1 MKTSIRSIVIIFF
14 AFVIVGG
21 AFQLYQA
28 KRTAMYMGVAYI
40 SQGMAV
46 SQILRIEILQFHN
59 QSGRLPDSN
68 SEAGLPPKEEY
79 AEQSLV
85 SADIGNEGV
94 ITLVYNKKSGV
105 ANGTI
110 KIVPT
115 VNERT
120 GRITWDC
127 LTSSY
132 PLIEDFIPQC
142 RYEKLTA

>member
-1 MKTSIRSIVIIFF
+1 MKTSIRSIIIIFF

-21 AFQLYQA
+21 AFQLFQA
-28 KRTAMYMGVAYI
+28 KRTAMYMGAAHI

-46 SQILRIEILQFHN
+46 SQILRIEILRFHN
-59 QSGRLPDSN
+59 YAGRLPDSN

-79 AEQSLV
+79 AEQALV
-85 SADIGNEGV
+85 SADIGEEGV

-105 ANGTI
+105 ANGAI

-115 VNERT
+115 ANERT

-132 PLIEDFIPQC
+132 PSIEDFMPQC
-142 RYEKLTA
+142 SYEKL